1 MFKGLSEVIGE
12 SAGGWVLAGAAVL
25 LFAPTLR
32 NTLRGVVVGTTRG
45 VLSLAEGGTVFAS
58 NMKDGWND
66 IVNEAKTQKSMTNMD
81 TGTMVGAGAGGAF
94 GATLGSGMGPM
105 GAAVG
110 GGLGSV
116 VGATVGNTITEDDE
130 NKKHQS
136 KGKSERKNNEVE

>member
-1 MFKGLSEVIGE
+1 MFKGLTEGLSETIGE

-32 NTLRGVVVGTTRG
+32 NALRGVVVGTTRG
-45 VLSLAEGGTVFAS
+45 VLSLAEGGTALAT
-58 NMKDGWND
+58 NMKSGWND
-66 IVNEAKTQKSMTNMD
+66 IVKEAKTQKSMTNVD
-81 TGTMVGAGAGGAF
+81 TGTMVGAGAGGAL

-130 NKKHQS
+130 KNHHS
-136 KGKSERKNNEVE
+136 KGKSEKE